1 VLGGILLAAVLILV
15 NGFFVAAE
23 FALVKVRATQLDL
36 QVAEGSRSAKTA
48 RSILDR
54 LDAYLSACQVGITL
68 ASLGL
73 GWVGEPVVAAALAP
87 LFHRLELSEEL
98 SHQIA
103 VAVGF
108 VSISVLHIVIGEQAP
123 KNYAISQPLLV
134 STVVAWPLRG
144 VFLVFYPA
152 LVVLN
157 GASNLFLRA
166 LGIPVTSEHE
176 SAVPAEELR
185 RIAEQSAAQGEIT
198 AGQGE
203 LLSNVFR
210 FSGRV
215 ARDVM
220 VPRAKVAAV
229 DLAWPFPKLLEY
241 VLENEQSR
249 YPAYERDLDGIV
261 GILHMK
267 DLMKRMRGDAWSGE
281 GLREILRPPL
291 FVPETLSAQRLLQVF
306 QRERSHLAV
315 VLDEHGGVTG
325 ILTIEDA
332 LEELVGEIQDE
343 HDVGE
348 RRPIEELEGGG
359 WSMDGRVLLS
369 ELEELLQLP
378 AFTSDSTT
386 LSGFVMETLGRVA
399 RVDDKVALGRGYEG
413 RVAVVSGR
421 AIDRVEVTRPGS
433 PTPAPP
439 PSSPQAA
446 T

>member
-1 VLGGILLAAVLILV
+1 MVGGIVVAVLLIVV

-36 QVAEGSRSAKTA
+36 QVAEGSSAAGAA
-48 RSILDR
+48 RGILDK

-108 VSISVLHIVIGEQAP
+108 ATISFLHIVVGEQAP

-134 STVVAWPLRG
+134 STVVAWPLRAVYV
-144 VFLVFYPA
+144 VFWPA

-157 GASNLFLRA
+157 GASNLALR
-166 LGIPVTSEHE
+166 LLRIPVSNEHE
-176 SAVPAEELR
+176 AAVPAEELR
-185 RIAEQSAAQGEIT
+185 RIAEQSAAQGEISVR
-198 AGQGE
+198 QGE

-215 ARDVM
+215 ARDIM

-229 DLAWPFPKLLEY
+229 DLAWPFPKILDF

-249 YPAYERDLDGIV
+249 YPVYERDLDGIV

-267 DLMKRMRGDAWSGE
+267 DLTKRLRGGTWTGE
-281 GLREILRPPL
+281 GLRQLLRTPL

-315 VLDEHGGVTG
+315 VLDEHGGVAG
-325 ILTIEDA
+325 IMTIEDA

-343 HDVGE
+343 HDNE
-348 RRPIEELEGGG
+348 RQRIEVLEGVG
-359 WSMDGRVLLS
+359 WSLDGGVLLT
-369 ELEELLQLP
+369 EVEELLKLP
-378 AFTSDSTT
+378 PFTSDSTT
-386 LSGFVMETLGRVA
+386 LSGFVMESLGRIGRMDD
-399 RVDDKVALGRGYEG
+399 RVPLGRGYEA
-413 RVAVVSGR
+413 RVTQVVGR
-421 AIDRVEVTRPGS
+421 AIERVEVARPGGA
-433 PTPAPP
+433 TPAPTP
-439 PSSPQAA
+439 
-446 T
+446 